1 MVYLS
6 LIFDKEKNNRL
17 SEIER
22 DWWRRRR
29 RPNQDS
35 KESVFSAGAV
45 LTTNIATV
53 RLPLTSAMN
62 WCPFYFF
69 SLLLI
74 IFYSFKKFSI
84 AWMNLFFKFWVFSH
98 LNVKSFYKGFQGI
111 GSCLWRRKCWLD
123 GFDFRSGSSWWQTCF
138 RVTGYLQSLQ
148 INQAVWFY
156 RFDNKFVFIFF
167 SYCQFFIH
175 RIIPKALMK
184 KEVCN
189 EYIYLAPSL

>member
-1 MVYLS
+1 MEEK
-6 LIFDKEKNNRL
+6 KEAKSRFK
-17 SEIER
+17 R
-22 DWWRRRR
+22 VC
-29 RPNQDS
+29 
-35 KESVFSAGAV
+35 VFCGSSPEYKYCYRKAAV
-45 LTTNIATV
+45 DLGNELV
-53 RLPLTSAMN
+53 PLL
-62 WCPFYFF
+62 FF

-98 LNVKSFYKGFQGI
+98 LNVKFFYEGFQGI